1 MTALDLDEEG
11 VTQAGMQLM
20 TNGVQGVT
28 QSIGA
33 LAPALTP
40 APAGMDEVSAAASAG
55 HGAFTVSWQAI
66 NAFMNQE
73 IVRLG
78 GAFMESVAEYK
89 LKDVSSAAT
98 I

>member
-1 MTALDLDEEG
+1 MTALILDEEG
-11 VTQAGMQLM
+11 VIQAGLQLM

-28 QSIGA
+28 QSIGT

-40 APAGMDEVSAAASAG
+40 PPAGMDEVSMAASAG
-55 HGAFTVSWQAI
+55 HGAFTGAWQGL

-78 GAFMESVAEYK
+78 GAFVESVAEYK
-89 LKDVSSAAT
+89 AKDTSSAAT

>member
-1 MTALDLDEEG
+1 MTALILDEEG
-11 VTQAGMQLM
+11 VTQAGMQLIA
-20 TNGVQGVT
+20 NGMQGVT
-28 QSIGA
+28 QSMGT

-55 HGAFTVSWQAI
+55 HGAFAGAWQAL

-78 GAFMESVAEYK
+78 AAFHESVAEYK
-89 LKDVSSAAT
+89 LKDVTSAAS